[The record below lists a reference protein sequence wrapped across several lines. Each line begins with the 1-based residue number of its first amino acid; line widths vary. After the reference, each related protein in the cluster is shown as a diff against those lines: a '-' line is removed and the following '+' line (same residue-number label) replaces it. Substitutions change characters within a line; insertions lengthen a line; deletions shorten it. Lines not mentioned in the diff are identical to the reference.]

1 MSQAEVAMLYI
12 TQAHR
17 LESSGK
23 LKEAERLYV
32 MVHEPDLAI
41 NMHKKNR
48 RYDDMIRLVTSYRK
62 DLLTETHLHL
72 AQQLETE
79 GDPTPSPEP
88 YTLTRCTSPTS
99 RSTCTR
105 RGAGTTT

>member
-1 MSQAEVAMLYI
+1 MTQAEVAMLYI

-17 LESSGK
+17 LEQAGK
-23 LKEAERLYV
+23 FKEAERLYV

-41 NMHKKNR
+41 NMHKKGR

-79 GDPTPSPEP
+79 GDLQPSPEP
-88 YTLTRCTSPTS
+88 
-99 RSTCTR
+99 
-105 RGAGTTT
+105 

>member
-41 NMHKKNR
+41 NMYKKNR

-72 AQQLETE
+72 AQQLRHGLGGQLCVVLQHELQRQLL
-79 GDPTPSPEP
+79 GVRP
-88 YTLTRCTSPTS
+88 LCH
-99 RSTCTR
+99 
-105 RGAGTTT
+105 AQV

>member
-1 MSQAEVAMLYI
+1 M

-23 LKEAERLYV
+23 YKEAERLYV

-41 NMHKKNR
+41 NMHKKGR

-79 GDPTPSPEP
+79 GNFKLATTLALTLTLALALTTDPGPGPTPNPNP
-88 YTLTRCTSPTS
+88 
-99 RSTCTR
+99 
-105 RGAGTTT
+105 

>member
-1 MSQAEVAMLYI
+1 MTQAEVAMLYI

-23 LKEAERLYV
+23 YKEAERLYV

-41 NMHKKNR
+41 NMHKKGR

-79 GDPTPSPEP
+79 GNLQPSPEP
-88 YTLTRCTSPTS
+88 
-99 RSTCTR
+99 
-105 RGAGTTT
+105 

>member
-1 MSQAEVAMLYI
+1 MLYI

-23 LKEAERLYV
+23 YKEAERLYV

-41 NMHKKNR
+41 NMHKKGR

-79 GDPTPSPEP
+79 GNLQPSPEP
-88 YTLTRCTSPTS
+88 
-99 RSTCTR
+99 
-105 RGAGTTT
+105 